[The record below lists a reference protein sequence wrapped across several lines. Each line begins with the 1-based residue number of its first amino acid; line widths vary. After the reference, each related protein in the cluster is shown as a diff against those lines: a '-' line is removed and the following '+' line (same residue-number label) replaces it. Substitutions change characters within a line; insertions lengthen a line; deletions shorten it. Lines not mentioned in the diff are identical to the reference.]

1 MAQTLGFGV
10 VEETGEFSRVPEH
23 LRRAA
28 HKAGVLL
35 LVHFGMSH
43 CGIRYGI
50 KNTHVDYCCFFVDP
64 PLDGL

>member
-35 LVHFGMSH
+35 LVHFGMSL